1 MGLFDWWKRRARA
14 QAPLPAP
21 IAPPPAVPVP
31 VPAPEPEGRWQT
43 GVEADRLWVRDPE
56 GGRRAA
62 ALDALMAI
70 AIETSDAGPD
80 GRGAWWLFY
89 GPDEDVAFTLPLGAR
104 GEGTM
109 VERIAA
115 LPDFRHDTYAN
126 AIRST
131 DIDTFVIWQRP
142 LD

>member
-21 IAPPPAVPVP
+21 IAPPPAV
-31 VPAPEPEGRWQT
+31 AEPEPEGRWQT

-109 VERIAA
+109 VERIAT
-115 LPDFRHDTYAN
+115 LPDFRHDAYAN